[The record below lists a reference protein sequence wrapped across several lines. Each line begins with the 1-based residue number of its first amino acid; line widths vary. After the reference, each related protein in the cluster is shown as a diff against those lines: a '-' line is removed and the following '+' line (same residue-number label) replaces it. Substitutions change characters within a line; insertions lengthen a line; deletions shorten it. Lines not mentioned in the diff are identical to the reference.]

1 MSTPAD
7 WHTPDDGDATPD
19 ESPRTLFPTDK
30 HDHDAKHGHDY
41 SGVLGG
47 ARHMLAHAMEPGIV
61 RTATIAA
68 FAAGTG
74 VAVGFWLGG
83 RIEARRSRSVVE
95 NVDVP
100 DLVKLAPVAA
110 KLMANPVVRI
120 YAARIAARQVRRFL
134 ERAIPA
140 A

>member
-19 ESPRTLFPTDK
+19 ESPRTLFPTV
-30 HDHDAKHGHDY
+30 DHDAGHNHDY
-41 SGVLGG
+41 AGVLGG

-120 YAARIAARQVRRFL
+120 YAARIAARQLRRFL
-134 ERAIPA
+134 GSAIPA